1 VWPARVEQIER
12 DRMLERHAL
21 FAVASTEHRRSTMK
35 RHVAFITLLVS
46 IFLAALAW
54 ADVLPTATP
63 EEVGLSSQKLARVT
77 EVVKAEI
84 AKGRYPGA
92 VALVARRG
100 KIAYFE
106 AFGQRDPQ
114 AGAPM
119 TKDAIFRLYSMTKPF
134 ASLAAMMLVEDGR
147 ILLNDPVS
155 KYIPKLANLQVSVPR
170 FDPDTGKATYALVP
184 AEREMTIQDLL
195 RHTSGL
201 VYGST
206 SHARVKELY
215 AKEGVDWN
223 NVTPAEQIDRLAKV
237 PLAHQPG
244 SAWEYSLS
252 TDVLGRVIEAV
263 SGTTLGRFLEARLFV
278 PLKMTDTGFLVPNGK
293 VARLAQPFSKDP
305 VTGNP
310 VALLDV
316 TVPQKNDA
324 GGAGSAGTVGDYA
337 RFSQMLLNG
346 GQLDGVRLLGRATVA
361 HMASDHVGDIRVASP
376 TLARGY
382 GFGLGFAVRKETGL
396 NPVTGSA
403 GEYRW
408 GGAAGTAFWVDPKEQ
423 MVVVWMA
430 QAAPGPRRGEDR
442 DLFRQL
448 VQAAIID

>member
-1 VWPARVEQIER
+1 MKRSVTIV
-12 DRMLERHAL
+12 AL
-21 FAVASTEHRRSTMK
+21 LLSAFVAS
-35 RHVAFITLLVS
+35 
-46 IFLAALAW
+46 AAGAQG
-54 ADVLPTATP
+54 LPSATP
-63 EEVGLSSQKLARVT
+63 EEVGLSSQKLARAT
-77 EVVKAEI
+77 ELIKGEI

-100 KIAYFE
+100 KVAYFE
-106 AFGQRDPQ
+106 ALGQRDPQ

-119 TKDAIFRLYSMTKPF
+119 TKDSIFRLYSMTKPF
-134 ASLAAMMLVEDGR
+134 VSVAAMMLVEDGR

-155 KYIPKLANLQVSVPR
+155 KYIPKLKGLPVSVPR
-170 FDPDTGKATYALVP
+170 VDAQTGKVTYALVP

-201 VYGST
+201 VYGGFT
-206 SHARVKELY
+206 SHTGVKEAY

-223 NVTPAEQIDRLAKV
+223 GVTPAEQIERLAKV

-244 SAWEYSLS
+244 AAWEYSLS
-252 TDVLGRVIEAV
+252 TDVLGRVIETITAT
-263 SGTTLGRFLEARLFV
+263 SLGRFLQERIFA
-278 PLKMTDTGFLVPNGK
+278 PIKMTDTGFLVPNGK
-293 VARLAQPFSKDP
+293 VARLAQPFTKDP
-305 VTGNP
+305 VSGGT

-324 GGAGSAGTVGDYA
+324 GGAGSAGTTLDYA

-346 GQLDGVRLLGRATVA
+346 GQLDRVRLLGRATVA
-361 HMASDHVGDIRVASP
+361 QMSSDHLGSDIRVASP
-376 TLARGY
+376 ILPRGY

-396 NPVTGSA
+396 NWVTGSA

-408 GGAAGTAFWVDPKEQ
+408 GGAGGTAFWVDPKEQ
-423 MVVVWMA
+423 MVVVWMT
-430 QAAPGPRRGEDR
+430 QGQPGPRRGEDR

-448 VQAAIID
+448 VQAAIVD